1 MREEHAILDG
11 ITLPFDDKFWDE
23 YYVPL
28 GWNCRCQVVQVSKK
42 RYEPSNPSEALARG
56 RAATYKPNAD
66 GVNKAAMFR
75 FNPGKEQRI
84 FPKKHPYFPKGCGDC
99 GLNQYAIG
107 SQSPATCTACKDIY
121 KMLRK
126 RKKKEI
132 VNDSNLYN
140 KTFNIKEIRINNTLK
155 FDKHSLK
162 RYVGEAQSLDE
173 LNLVYEIYN
182 GNVKFEFL
190 RTEPIDMSK
199 NNAKDKIK
207 RKVRDYSV
215 YRVKVN
221 GMQYRLCIE
230 NYKDV
235 YEQLYGIKTLKKGDD
250 DYD

>member
-1 MREEHAILDG
+1 MQYRTAKDERVREEHAILDG

-23 YYVPL
+23 FFPPN
-28 GWNCRCQVVQVSKK
+28 GWNCRCEAIQVSKK

-66 GVNKAAMFR
+66 GVNKATIFR

-99 GLNQYAIG
+99 GLNQYAAG
-107 SQSPATCTACKDIY
+107 SQYPETCIACKGIY

-132 VNDSNLYN
+132 VNDSSLHN

-162 RYVGEAQSLDE
+162 RYVGEAQYLDE
-173 LNLVYEIYN
+173 LNLVYEICN

-199 NNAKDKIK
+199 NNANDKIK

-215 YRVKVN
+215 YRGKLMACSIDFVL
-221 GMQYRLCIE
+221 RI
-230 NYKDV
+230 
-235 YEQLYGIKTLKKGDD
+235 IKM
-250 DYD
+250 YMNSYME